1 MKDLIPDTSTIKKTQ
16 AHFASTRN
24 ACKLC
29 APLGASIVYKGIKG
43 CIPLIHGSQGC
54 STYIRRYLISHYKEP
69 VDIASTNFSEEATV
83 FGGGKNFTVGMANVI
98 SQYKPEMVGI
108 STTCLSETIGE
119 DLPQLLHEF
128 KKSYPNNDLPVLV
141 HASTPSYQGSHID
154 GFHTTVNA
162 VVKTIAKG
170 GMPQDHL
177 NLFPGFVSTQDLR
190 NLKKLMD
197 DFGLAYRMIPDYSET
212 LDNPTWKEYT
222 RIPAGG
228 VSVNEIASSGT
239 ATASI
244 EFGTILGQGL
254 LTGNM
259 DKNAK
264 APSAGKYLEDTF
276 SVKNHRMRMPV
287 GIKATD
293 QFIDILKKYAG
304 VEVPEE
310 LTKERGR
317 LIDALVD
324 GHKYVFGKKAI
335 VYGEEDFV
343 VGLVAFLEEIG
354 IDTVI
359 CATGGESRRLK
370 PEIDAVKTD
379 PEKEILCL
387 EGADFEDIAEIAGE
401 YKPDIVIG
409 HSKGYHV
416 SRPLKIPLVRV
427 GFPIHD
433 RVGGQRLQ
441 HLFYTGAQDLFDRI
455 TNAIIEH
462 TQDNSPVG
470 YKYM

>member
-1 MKDLIPDTSTIKKTQ
+1 MKDLKPDTDTIKKQKEAFT
-16 AHFASTRN
+16 STRN

-29 APLGASIVYKGIKG
+29 SPLGASVVYKGIRG
-43 CIPLIHGSQGC
+43 CVPLIHGSQGC

-119 DLPQLLHEF
+119 DMDQLLHEF
-128 KKSYPNNDLPVLV
+128 KKNFQGESMPAIV
-141 HASTPSYQGSHID
+141 HASTPSYQGSHMD

-162 VVKTIAKG
+162 VVKQLAKG
-170 GMPQDHL
+170 GVPQNHL
-177 NLFPGFVSTQDLR
+177 NLFPGFVSPQDLR
-190 NLKKLMD
+190 NLKQIMN
-197 DFGLAYRMIPDYSET
+197 DFDLAHRMVPDYSET

-228 VSVNEIASSGT
+228 VSVDEIASSGS
-239 ATASI
+239 AAGSI
-244 EFGTILGQGL
+244 EFGTIMGQAF

-259 DKNAK
+259 DKKAK
-264 APSAGKYLEDTF
+264 APSAGRYLEETF
-276 SVKNHRMRMPV
+276 SVPNHRMRIPI

-293 QFIDILKKYAG
+293 EFISVLEKYAG
-304 VEVPEE
+304 KQMPEE
-310 LTKERGR
+310 LNKQRGR

-335 VYGEEDFV
+335 VYGEEDFI

-370 PEIDAVKTD
+370 AEIDAVKSD
-379 PEKEILCL
+379 AEKEILCM
-387 EGADFEDIAEIAGE
+387 EGADFEDIAEIAPK
-401 YKPDIVIG
+401 YNPDIVIG

-433 RVGGQRLQ
+433 RVGGQRMQ
-441 HLFYTGAQDLFDRI
+441 HLFYSGAQDLFDRI